1 MNNDKVYNSESE
13 LLSHARLLD
22 GKSLLELYGD
32 EAKIV
37 YGGKGGFGNK
47 VEEIHYKI
55 KNNNISEPDVAN
67 LGVEIKTNPLYQKLD
82 SAIVPK
88 QRVVL
93 GMIDFTKLINEDFES
108 SSYIRKNRLILFNMF
123 LNVPEKKDYDYKFVL
138 NDIIRLSNDDLK
150 VIKKDWEFIREK
162 TRRLDADNIS
172 QSDTDYLI
180 AVTKGGKNQKKIS
193 YLGGKAKAKRR
204 AFAYKQSFIKHL
216 ISNYEFNDSKGYFE
230 HKTRRES
237 RFKLLEKRHNGNIEK
252 AILEK
257 FSKFINM
264 SDIEIAEYFNYQE
277 VFKSRK
283 DKARW
288 HYNTSLILTG
298 ERKKNLSNHITE
310 FSKSGLTVKTVR
322 TNDELIP
329 LEEVSFRTQD
339 YAITKDSNWEESSLY
354 EEMSRKFLWVVYK
367 RNKKNEFHLHKIIFW
382 VMPKKDFTFLKGK
395 WIEYKKAILS
405 KEFKPSYFMNGDSFY
420 YLKIKDKKGGRNKRL
435 GNSNLTSLGHWFRK
449 SYVQNILNSN

>member
-1 MNNDKVYNSESE
+1 MSDNIVYNSELE
-13 LLSHARLLD
+13 LLNHARLLD

-32 EAKIV
+32 KAKIN
-37 YGGKGGFGNK
+37 YGGKGGLGNK
-47 VEEIHYKI
+47 IEEIHYKLN
-55 KNNNISEPDVAN
+55 NNNISAPDVAN

-82 SAIVPK
+82 NALVPK
-88 QRVVL
+88 ERVVL
-93 GMIDFTKLINEDFES
+93 GMIDFTTLTNEDFES
-108 SSYIRKNRLILFNMF
+108 SSYIRKNRLILFNMY
-123 LNVPEKKDYDYKFVL
+123 LYVREKKDYDYKFVL
-138 NDIIRLSNDDLK
+138 NDIIRLTNDDLN

-162 TRRLDADNIS
+162 TRRLDADNLS

-180 AVTKGGKNQKKIS
+180 AVTKGGKNQKRIS

-204 AFAYKQSFIKHL
+204 AFAYKESFIKHL
-216 ISNYEFNDSKGYFE
+216 ISNYKFNDSKGYFE
-230 HKTRRES
+230 HKTRTERS
-237 RFKLLEKRHNGNIEK
+237 FKLLEKRHNGNIEK

-264 SDIEIAEYFNYQE
+264 SDIEIAKYYNYQE

-322 TNDELIP
+322 INEELIP

-339 YAITKDSNWEESSLY
+339 YTITKDSNWEESSLY

-367 RNKKNEFHLHKIIFW
+367 KNIENEFHLYKIIFW
-382 VMPKKDFTFLKGK
+382 VMPKKDFMFLKGK
-395 WIEYKKAILS
+395 WLDYKKAIL
-405 KEFKPSYFMNGDSFY
+405 KKDFKPSYFMNDDSFY
-420 YLKIKDKKGGRNKRL
+420 YLKIKDKKGGRNKRV
-435 GNSNLTSLGHWFRK
+435 GNANLTSLGHWFRK
-449 SYVQNILNSN
+449 SYVQNILNGN